1 MGVGSSKSLQGSF
14 VFILVP
20 HALAEVLGSRSSQQR
35 NAEQV
40 LLLDADNQ
48 PLRNPEPLFDAEAF
62 RSTGGLFW
70 PDWCASSRLTQS
82 AMDMRC

>member
-1 MGVGSSKSLQGSF
+1 M
-14 VFILVP
+14 IL
-20 HALAEVLGSRSSQQR
+20 
-35 NAEQV
+35 QV

-70 PDWCASSRLTQS
+70 PDWCVSPRLTQYDGNN
-82 AMDMRC
+82 MGLGLG